1 MCQVSSDFFFPMF
14 GSFICYYYQFFA
26 NSRRCGCLKGNVNAP
41 RFSSPDVTFLITSL
55 YFEWGVNNNTSI
67 WMRCVPV
74 ISYLRATWKLLF
86 YFEVVSYAGV
96 SHTMPPPSPKEL
108 KSTKFSRYTVT
119 LSIYRWIVDK
129 KAKVVFL
136 ASDWFIKWRE
146 ARSTLNDFCESSNL
160 WKEVLNQL
168 IQIRLLTG
176 PSFFCYWSPPCPCCQ
191 CVCVWFLLVI
201 YFSSRFQSF
210 VH

>member
-1 MCQVSSDFFFPMF
+1 MF
-14 GSFICYYYQFFA
+14 GSFINYYYYWVFA
-26 NSRRCGCLKGNVNAP
+26 NSRRCGCTEEQCKNAP
-41 RFSSPDVTFLITSL
+41 KFPSPDVTFLIIVSL
-55 YFEWGVNNNTSI
+55 YFEWRVNSM
-67 WMRCVPV
+67 WMPRRCVPV
-74 ISYLRATWKLLF
+74 ISYLRATWRLLF
-86 YFEVVSYAGV
+86 YFEGVCYAGV

-119 LSIYRWIVDK
+119 LSIYRWIVVK

-146 ARSTLNDFCESSNL
+146 ARSTLNDFCESSKL
-160 WKEVLNQL
+160 GKKSWISWFKFDF
-168 IQIRLLTG
+168 LTG
-176 PSFFCYWSPPCPCCQ
+176 PSFFCYWGPPCPCCQ

-201 YFSSRFQSF
+201 YFSSRFQWF

>member
-1 MCQVSSDFFFPMF
+1 MS
-14 GSFICYYYQFFA
+14 
-26 NSRRCGCLKGNVNAP
+26 
-41 RFSSPDVTFLITSL
+41 
-55 YFEWGVNNNTSI
+55 
-67 WMRCVPV
+67 
-74 ISYLRATWKLLF
+74 
-86 YFEVVSYAGV
+86 
-96 SHTMPPPSPKEL
+96 PSPKEL

-119 LSIYRWIVDK
+119 LSIYRWIVVK

-176 PSFFCYWSPPCPCCQ
+176 PSFFFAIGARARVTGS
-191 CVCVWFLLVI
+191 VCLIFTSYL
-201 YFSSRFQSF
+201 FF
-210 VH
+210 